1 MPDQNLI
8 PIQLSVMATSDPT
21 VTIDGDNT
29 LNVYIGQGIE
39 FDATFDRGGPPIT
52 EAQLRNSRLQ
62 LYTDSDRTNRL
73 GADDENAYTHEF
85 RDIDM
90 SAGTAKLLLT
100 VNSGV
105 SAATLY
111 AYLLVEQ
118 GT

>member
-1 MPDQNLI
+1 MPDQRLI
-8 PIQLSVMATSDPT
+8 PIQLSVVETSEPT

-29 LNVYIGQGIE
+29 LEVYIGQGIE
-39 FDATFDRGGPPIT
+39 FDVTFDRGGPPIT

-62 LYTDSDRTNRL
+62 LFTDSDRNNRL

-90 SAGTAKLLLT
+90 TAGTAKMLLT